1 MTSITSTG
9 INHFLFNKVKL
20 QNTINITEI
29 QVWINGANI
38 ATAADASASS
48 IYSNDNTQFGPG
60 NLIDGVLD
68 SQSSSYDMAHIDGHG
83 WFLLTLDDSYNI
95 KDLES
100 IVIYNRMDDGA
111 FGNNSQS
118 LYDRMIGCEMQ
129 IYYNDDLLYNHL
141 ISVGRPFYRFD
152 GPAIGNVSSFSNSES
167 STKIINIQYR
177 KPEITSGS
185 EGDTANRTTRL
196 NSYIT
201 NIALNTF
208 NYLFISS
215 SDGIEY
221 LKEVQLWINGVNVAY
236 NGTASA
242 SAGAVSSYEPD
253 NANDNNIIGNGYI
266 SSGSA
271 IQWWKVEL
279 DKYYSINN
287 IESIIVYAGD
297 QYGSGAST
305 KGIKDMLNKHIEL
318 RNNDT
323 LVYRTNIEHAN
334 HVYRID
340 GPAIKNVAQYENN
353 FVDGSNNVISHLAH
367 SMVNEPVSSPN
378 RDYAP
383 HVSNMCVNTFNKIT
397 IKRVKKVYRSPS
409 NNVTFSDE
417 DGTNGTDTVDTTIS
431 NRDSGQI
438 RIRELQIWIL
448 TNSGKV
454 NIAPQCSVSVYDGE
468 NKKQYINNNTLDNT
482 DYYISGAYHGNNINS
497 DSDIYYNQFVTL
509 ELPEY
514 IDISKLI
521 TVVLYKHT
529 NNLYRRINT
538 GTSLNI
544 YNDNTL
550 ISSFFL
556 PKYITNN
563 TSYDI
568 SHFFNSN
575 QIRFDGPAIETF
587 TSSNA
592 STNFSTNSTDFVTKI
607 ISTSTND
614 GYNNHISS
622 STTTAIARLYF
633 ANYYKPETSLHS
645 HSLSLNIENTRIIS
659 NTITSSNT
667 TVFDIS
673 SSGVLQ
679 IPVGTDENIP
689 KGTDAAI
696 GQIRYNSAHDDY
708 QGFQG
713 YNGEN
718 WTILSGGERNMDNT
732 TRVENITGTFN
743 KLVWKRDYVDKYLS
757 SHYSGYADTLTAMH
771 AREIQIW
778 VNVGGTLTNVAH
790 TDGTASNSSVDNNG
804 SSVNPWS
811 NTNLVSNINDEDN
824 GNLSFTSDITANE
837 FYTGEKRP
845 SLTIDLSNNYNISD
859 LVCVVFWSRW
869 DAARPR
875 AIFNG
880 RNIGTSLRLFQN
892 SAEVAGYS
900 IQQASKYYRIDGP
913 AISNIANSNFMSSD
927 YGGFDPTK
935 IISTSYDSG
944 DGELPHV
951 VSFERVNMYT
961 SNSLNMTVAD
971 EGRVGVNTSLPL
983 HNLHING
990 DLKVKDGVKFLLDYN
1005 FYQGGLTGTQPT
1017 FINKLLRTY
1026 DASYG
1031 VASFMSN
1038 YGDGFAFNESHG
1050 HINTTYQVNDK
1061 HQFALNKAQYYPPT
1075 ISHATMER
1083 IVEPVVD
1090 NSNGYWK
1097 FNVNNDD
1104 YLWKAY
1110 NNSSPNTSLF
1120 DTVNTLG
1127 QTANKF
1133 QVTGYVSTNT
1143 DNENMTF
1150 NKVRFLRKTPNR
1162 QGATKYRMLG
1172 SEIQVWIGGSNVASS
1187 ASSNLTITGSSY
1199 VKNDS
1204 FANNFYTENSPN
1216 IYIDITLDAT
1226 YKLGQ
1231 LQSVVYYNDSTGN
1244 DSSTRGLQG
1253 CEVQLIDTA
1262 ITNGQEIRYRF
1273 PEVPVYTHG
1282 QTYIG
1287 AFRFDGPQISS
1298 YTGFSTQASTSAII
1312 GDSINATVG
1321 YVYSGRS
1328 VYIDSI
1334 APGSAV
1340 GWLNRFHEDVSCNVD
1355 ASGGGWFI
1363 LKVPEPIYAYGA
1375 ALGWNWASFN
1385 QNCRNLQFYASQNG
1399 QFFERIGDY
1408 DAYASGVFSS
1418 NGNTNA
1424 GPAYAD
1430 WTGPITRTIDYHPN
1444 NYAAHTNYPFGI
1456 APFNNINKSK
1466 KYQYFAVILT
1476 QRAHTAH
1483 TSAYDYTWITEF
1495 HLISNNSLWQND
1507 STRNMEL
1514 PRKFTI
1520 RHSGTVIETS
1530 SSDHNPGAAL
1540 AIDNNLVISKDI
1552 NASPLSNNYNLY
1564 QKTFNE
1570 VRLTRKKP
1578 YISNANDFKIDVTEL
1593 QIWVNGRNIA
1603 PDGKIYQK
1611 NFNAAGGTLGADNL
1625 TDNWLTSYVSTH
1637 DIAHSSFSVVDKVAD
1652 YDHYITIVLPDSHNI
1667 EDIETLL
1674 LYDRQTNYA
1683 RTVNAIIELRNF
1695 GNVIY
1700 KQEITTAGTY
1710 HRFDGPSIGNV
1721 RTFSDVPSI
1730 KHILNSTVTNM
1741 RLYNISFP
1749 YDLSYSNAIAENN
1762 SVYVDGVVGIADL
1775 STNTDICANIFTIDG
1790 SHNFTIDVSGNM
1802 TSKGGLVNNTNWDV
1816 SANTLLGDP
1825 AIGIQSNVIEAKTLN
1840 VLSYVTTPPTID
1852 FDFRLNTTENTVY
1865 DKISGLKADISG
1877 SYVIS
1882 KTGVDLSN
1890 STLDNCAFIELEP
1903 FPIGG
1908 SFSIETYVL
1917 FKNDNNGS
1925 AESQYFIYF
1934 GDDNL
1939 NKKSIAI
1946 YRVYN
1951 TNRIGVSLKNGN
1963 TSANDD
1969 ELFYVFS
1976 NMLSFNTFYH
1986 VVLTVSNTHAYLYI
2000 NGSVN
2005 HVGGNN
2011 TSGTLTNNGNGTDI
2025 TYKTRLNYK
2034 INTDPPDVF
2043 YSKSACLMKYLRIY
2057 QNTTLS
2063 SDEVTKLYN
2072 TRDSFYDSNASIVD
2086 SHISLGSSIDHQ
2098 NENIGANRLHFPRS
2112 GGIGVSGEILQYIG
2126 ENSKGIQFYHNSN
2139 DLSNGTISM
2148 DLSVNIGNGFGTI
2161 GIGKFVDNNNYT
2173 LDVSGSIS
2181 NMYNTTDVSS
2191 IFHKTATTDCSGG
2204 IVLNSVNSGL
2214 QMLKNDGTNGLFIG
2228 QNGTYN
2234 SINLNGGSLKP
2245 SSLSS
2250 NNGNL
2255 SGSNDISF
2263 VQVDKCND
2271 FVVNGSLITND
2282 YEYNNNDTNVNIA
2295 TNLGISTGNDKG
2307 MQVIQTSSSIRD
2319 ANNRTFRKLRLY
2331 RESTANNIA
2340 SYRYISLY
2348 EIQLWINGTNV
2359 AASGTV
2365 SGTPVHT
2372 GPYTRINDGNFTN
2385 VFHADNNVTHP
2396 YIDISLNANYNIND
2410 IQAALIY
2417 FHVNTT
2423 NNTWKYRTKGIVL
2436 QLYDE
2441 NDKLLHTSPVT
2452 RPINS
2457 AITSVNVSSLYRY
2470 QGPAWNTLTSSDFT
2484 TGTTNSNLSS
2494 NIFNNTTYGSYPV
2507 TDRPLIAQQFRKIR
2521 VQKQRPSTF
2530 SNWSGTDDTITLD
2543 KSLYMPNKSGTTN
2556 SAVDTDALS
2565 IIEIQVWVN
2574 GTNVALSTNGG
2585 VASGTEAQDSNFIA
2599 SGVNDNQDYYN
2610 DEDSYTSKTGEN
2622 APFIDIDLA
2631 TNHNVSDIQSM
2642 IVYYSRNSHNGTIR
2656 CIGTHVELYD
2666 EFDNKVYQSNSVK
2679 NPCHALRIDGPAFK
2693 YHTGDFF
2700 SNRGAANDA
2709 PFPSA
2714 IISAG
2719 SCVALSNND
2728 FAGIVVKVNHEKMNN
2743 MLEIINTNGDT
2754 TNAGHFV
2761 AEPSISVVDSNGN
2774 VGINTSAPRAG
2785 AKLDIYNAHT
2795 PSPGYGLFPVGFTM
2809 MFCAGKDKVPN
2820 GWLLCDG
2827 TTYSTSDYPALGA
2840 ILGHQGTGTDNGGIY
2855 GTTSSGQFKVPDLK
2869 EKFPILANTASNY
2882 TGLSGISVDTNGQLG
2897 NNVCNVNQLA
2907 SHSHSISS
2915 SSITEDHTITVNHV
2929 LKTGALA
2936 GVTDTNKSSY
2946 PDASNTIV
2954 DSFSSNTT
2962 HMGYIPLHTNIHG
2975 QPGDYDAAGNKRRQE
2990 TGPYFNNSTT
3000 NTTLH
3005 YGVYKFGDSY
3015 EDGGRTKEMFPR
3027 IEVKASD
3034 ANLKPTMNLQ
3044 NAGGTDHRRPQYTV
3058 VNFIMYSGVHET
3070 TTYGAKGWSS

>member
-20 QNTINITEI
+20 QQTSTNYLNITEI
-29 QVWINGANI
+29 QVWINGTNI
-38 ATAADASASS
+38 ATSATATASS
-48 IYSNDNTQFGPG
+48 VYNNNNTKYGPD
-60 NLIDGVLD
+60 NLIDDVLN
-68 SQSSSYDMAHIDGHG
+68 STNDMAHTADKTNPLL
-83 WFLLTLDDSYNI
+83 LLTLDDSYNI

-100 IVIYNRMDDGA
+100 IVIYNRMDLGA
-111 FGNNSQS
+111 SDSIQFI
-118 LYDRMIGCEMQ
+118 YDRIIGSEIK

-141 ISVGRPFYRFD
+141 IRVGRPFYRFD
-152 GPAIGNVSSFSNSES
+152 GPAIGNVSSFSNIES
-167 STKIINIQYR
+167 SGNIINIQYR
-177 KPEITSGS
+177 KTEITSGS
-185 EGDTANRTTRL
+185 EGNAANRTTRL

-242 SAGAVSSYEPD
+242 SAGDVNGYEPE
-253 NANDNNIIGNGYI
+253 NANDNEISGNGFRT
-266 SSGSA
+266 SGSA

-297 QYGSGAST
+297 QYGSGAAT

-334 HVYRID
+334 RVYRID

-353 FVDGSNNVISHLAH
+353 FVDGSNNIVSHLAW
-367 SMVNEPVSSPN
+367 STMDEPISSPN
-378 RDYAP
+378 KYYAP
-383 HVSNMCVNTFNKIT
+383 HVSNMCVNTFNKVEVRRI
-397 IKRVKKVYRSPS
+397 IEGFKR
-409 NNVTFSDE
+409 NN
-417 DGTNGTDTVDTTIS
+417 NNHYTIS
-431 NRDSGQI
+431 SGGSTDA
-438 RIRELQIWIL
+438 RISIHELQIWVNIDGTATNVALNGITSAFDAYSSTAAARSTLINDNIL
-448 TNSGKV
+448 TTNSYTSASGDNTQNQKQFV
-454 NIAPQCSVSVYDGE
+454 AIDLEQEYNINDLISIVIYYADD
-468 NKKQYINNNTLDNT
+468 NAQYKFQRRGNVGTGLSIYNNNTLLST
-482 DYYISGAYHGNNINS
+482 KVINRYES
-497 DSDIYYNQFVTL
+497 
-509 ELPEY
+509 
-514 IDISKLI
+514 
-521 TVVLYKHT
+521 
-529 NNLYRRINT
+529 
-538 GTSLNI
+538 
-544 YNDNTL
+544 ND
-550 ISSFFL
+550 
-556 PKYITNN
+556 
-563 TSYDI
+563 TSYDD
-568 SHFFNSN
+568 SPLYDKA
-575 QIRFDGPAIETF
+575 QLRFDGPQIEMWTGQYTASRFYTASGTSRGTTF
-587 TSSNA
+587 TS
-592 STNFSTNSTDFVTKI
+592 KI
-607 ISTSTND
+607 PSTST
-614 GYNNHISS
+614 S
-622 STTTAIARLYF
+622 STYSDHTSNSFLGITRLHF

-645 HSLSLNIENTRIIS
+645 QSLSLNMNNTRLIS

-732 TRVENITGTFN
+732 TRVESITGTFN

-757 SHYSGYADTLTAMH
+757 SHSSGHAETLTAMH

-778 VNVGGTLTNVAH
+778 VNVGGTLTNVAN

-811 NTNLVSNINDEDN
+811 NTNLVSNIKNN
-824 GNLSFTSDITANE
+824 NLSDYTFGSLTANE
-837 FYTGEKRP
+837 FYTGAKRP
-845 SLTIDLSNNYNISD
+845 SLTISLSNTYNISD

-869 DAARPR
+869 NVATPHAVY
-875 AIFNG
+875 NG
-880 RNIGTSLRLFQN
+880 RNIGTSLRLFQD

-900 IQQASKYYRIDGP
+900 IQNALKYYRIDGP
-913 AISNIANSNFMSSD
+913 AISNVANSNFTSN
-927 YGGFDPTK
+927 GNETTK

-944 DGELPHV
+944 DGDLPHV

-961 SNSLNMTVAD
+961 SDSLNMTVAD

-1005 FYQGGLTGTQPT
+1005 FYQGGIDGTHPNYM
-1017 FINKLLRTY
+1017 NKLLRTY

-1038 YGDGFAFNESHG
+1038 YGDGFSFNESHG

-1075 ISHATMER
+1075 ISYATMEG

-1110 NNSSPNTSLF
+1110 NHSSPNTSLF
-1120 DTVNTLG
+1120 DTV
-1127 QTANKF
+1127 
-1133 QVTGYVSTNT
+1133 
-1143 DNENMTF
+1143 
-1150 NKVRFLRKTPNR
+1150 
-1162 QGATKYRMLG
+1162 
-1172 SEIQVWIGGSNVASS
+1172 
-1187 ASSNLTITGSSY
+1187 SNLT
-1199 VKNDS
+1199 
-1204 FANNFYTENSPN
+1204 
-1216 IYIDITLDAT
+1216 
-1226 YKLGQ
+1226 
-1231 LQSVVYYNDSTGN
+1231 
-1244 DSSTRGLQG
+1244 QG
-1253 CEVQLIDTA
+1253 
-1262 ITNGQEIRYRF
+1262 
-1273 PEVPVYTHG
+1273 
-1282 QTYIG
+1282 
-1287 AFRFDGPQISS
+1287 
-1298 YTGFSTQASTSAII
+1298 TGFSVD
-1312 GDSINATVG
+1312 GN
-1321 YVYSGRS
+1321 YY
-1328 VYIDSI
+1328 
-1334 APGSAV
+1334 
-1340 GWLNRFHEDVSCNVD
+1340 LHNDVSCNVD

-1363 LKVPEPIYAYGA
+1363 LKLPEAIYAYGA
-1375 ALGWNWASFN
+1375 AIGWPSWDLLGE
-1385 QNCRNLQFYASQNG
+1385 NCQKFQFYASQNG
-1399 QFFERIGDY
+1399 QFFDRIGDY
-1408 DAYASGVFSS
+1408 DAFVSGHMTT
-1418 NGNTNA
+1418 NGDITQSYNN
-1424 GPAYAD
+1424 YD
-1430 WTGPITRTIDYHPN
+1430 GPIVNMPQYSTD
-1444 NYAAHTNYPFGI
+1444 NYLSSTVYPKGI
-1456 APFNNINKSK
+1456 TPFNTIHKSK
-1466 KYQYFAVILT
+1466 RYQYFAVILT
-1476 QRAHTAH
+1476 ERADTSTAT
-1483 TSAYDYTWITEF
+1483 TSRSIGEF
-1495 HLISNNSLWQND
+1495 HIISNNSLWQHD
-1507 STRNMEL
+1507 STRNLEL

-1520 RHSGTVIETS
+1520 NNTGTVIETS

-1552 NASPLSNNYNLY
+1552 GASSLSNNYNLY

-1578 YISNANDFKIDVTEL
+1578 YMNGATAEWIIQVNEL

-1603 PDGKIYQK
+1603 PDGKVYAK
-1611 NFNAAGGTLGADNL
+1611 NLPSGGISNL
-1625 TDNWLTSYVSTH
+1625 TNENLTSGITATSPTTKIS
-1637 DIAHSSFSVVDKVAD
+1637 DSE
-1652 YDHYITIVLPDSHNI
+1652 HYISVILPDSHNI

-1674 LYDRQTNYA
+1674 LYNGSTPGQAIRY
-1683 RTVNAIIELRNF
+1683 IIELRNF
-1695 GNVIY
+1695 GNTLY
-1700 KQEITTAGTY
+1700 KGEITENKSY
-1710 HRFDGPSIGNV
+1710 YRFDGPSIGNV
-1721 RTFSDVPSI
+1721 RTFSSAAASTT
-1730 KHILNSTVTNM
+1730 HIVDDTN
-1741 RLYNISFP
+1741 NTQTFTISFP
-1749 YDLSYSNAIAENN
+1749 YVLSYSNAIAENN
-1762 SVYVDGVVGIADL
+1762 SVYVDGVIGIADL
-1775 STNTDICANIFTIDG
+1775 DTNTSVPANIFSIDTN
-1790 SHNFTIDVSGNM
+1790 HNFTIDVSGNM
-1802 TSKGGLVNNTNWDV
+1802 TSKGGLVDNTNWNV

-1825 AIGIQSNVIEAKTLN
+1825 AIGIQSNIIESKTLN

-1890 STLDNCAFIELEP
+1890 STLNNCAFIELEP

-1908 SFSIETYVL
+1908 SFSIETYFLYKDSNSSSVSGNQRICEFSDGHYYKKAIL
-1917 FKNDNNGS
+1917 LMRYYKRLRVVIRNG
-1925 AESQYFIYF
+1925 
-1934 GDDNL
+1934 
-1939 NKKSIAI
+1939 
-1946 YRVYN
+1946 
-1951 TNRIGVSLKNGN
+1951 T
-1963 TSANDD
+1963 TTTNDD
-1969 ELFYVFS
+1969 TTFEVRS
-1976 NMLSFNTFYH
+1976 DILSENTLYH
-1986 VVLTVSNTHAYLYI
+1986 VVVTVSNTHAYLYI

-2005 HVGGNN
+2005 HIQVDTDGIMDH
-2011 TSGTLTNNGNGTDI
+2011 NGT
-2025 TYKTRLNYK
+2025 TTPVTHKTRSHYF
-2034 INTDPPDVF
+2034 INKPSHQNTPR
-2043 YSKSACLMKYLRIY
+2043 SSCLMKYFRVY

-2063 SDEVTKLYN
+2063 TDEVSKLYN

-2086 SHISLGSSIDHQ
+2086 SHISLGSSMHHQ
-2098 NENIGANRLHFPRS
+2098 DENIGANRLHFPRS
-2112 GGIGVSGEILQYIG
+2112 GGIGVTGEILQYIG
-2126 ENSKGIQFYHNSN
+2126 EHSKGIQFYHNSN
-2139 DLSNGTISM
+2139 DLTNGTISM

-2161 GIGKFVDNNNYT
+2161 GIGKFADNNNYT

-2181 NMYNTTDVSS
+2181 NMYNTSDVSS

-2214 QMLKNDGTNGLFIG
+2214 QMLKNDGTTGLFIG

-2331 RESTANNIA
+2331 RESTSNNDA
-2340 SYRYISLY
+2340 GRRYISLY

-2359 AASGTV
+2359 AASGSV

-2372 GPYTRINDGNFTN
+2372 GPYTRINDGNFTYTDF
-2385 VFHADNNVTHP
+2385 FHAHNTVTHP

-2417 FHVNTT
+2417 FKVGGST
-2423 NNTWKYRTKGIVL
+2423 NEEYRTQGIVL
-2436 QLYDE
+2436 QLYNE

-2452 RPINS
+2452 QP
-2457 AITSVNVSSLYRY
+2457 TSPVTLNNISRLYRY

-2494 NIFNNTTYGSYPV
+2494 KIFNNTTYGSYPV
-2507 TDRPLIAQQFRKIR
+2507 ADRPLIAQQFRKIR
-2521 VQKQRPSTF
+2521 VQKQRPSSF
-2530 SNWSGTDDTITLD
+2530 SNWSGGTGQDIDTITLD

-2574 GTNVALSTNGG
+2574 GTNIALSTNGG

-2599 SGVNDNQDYYN
+2599 SGVNDNQDYYKLT
-2610 DEDSYTSKTGEN
+2610 DSYMSKLGEN
-2622 APFIDIDLA
+2622 APFIDINLSA
-2631 TNHNVSDIQSM
+2631 NHNVSDIQSM

-2693 YHTGDFF
+2693 YYTGSFF
-2700 SNRGAANDA
+2700 SNRGTSNNAN
-2709 PFPSA
+2709 FPSG

-2719 SCVALSNND
+2719 SCVAISNND

-2840 ILGHQGTGTDNGGIY
+2840 ILGHQGTGTDNDGIY

-2907 SHSHSISS
+2907 SHSHSISN
-2915 SSITEDHTITVNHV
+2915 ITEDHTITVDHV
-2929 LKTGALA
+2929 LKTDALA
-2936 GVTDTNKSSY
+2936 GVTDANKSSY
-2946 PDASNTIV
+2946 PTNKNTII

-2962 HMGYIPLHTNIHG
+2962 HLGYIPLHTNIHG
-2975 QPGDYDAAGNKRRQE
+2975 QPGDYDEAGSERKQQ
-2990 TGPYFNNSTT
+2990 TGNIFSNS
-3000 NTTLH
+3000 NTTSLK
-3005 YGVYKFGDSY
+3005 YGVYHFISHDDTGD
-3015 EDGGRTKEMFPR
+3015 RTAEMFPR

-3034 ANLKPTMNLQ
+3034 ANLKPSMVLQ
-3044 NAGGTDHRRPQYTV
+3044 NQGGTDHRRPQYTV